1 MYYIYNKKWRTTT
14 FVDHCMYLKK
24 RPRTPEHTSE
34 FFFKGYNM
42 SKEIVKVPAGR
53 LTYEDLTSHKPIY
66 ITEADKH
73 YVTTSMKP
81 NKFGQMYDAGR
92 AINSM
97 ALRSLREYVGDGKD
111 AEERFDKLK
120 VMLPDDMFEELRQ
133 LPQIGAVSAVL
144 ICIALCDK
152 VPDLKNIYA
161 AAIHDDLFVQYSA
174 RVPRGRPDEISTLVS
189 KNLCSSI
196 LASEATALLHDCK
209 LKDKPSVEDTVAVA
223 MQNTIEWRGCLIDT
237 TLAKA
242 ECRLYH
248 LVFDERISTQVPIA
262 IDEYTRSYTYEDQL
276 NALEQIT
283 NSLNKCC
290 IVTGIPGSGKSNMI
304 TALDRMMLKAGL
316 ERPLLIS
323 YTNKATLNLKERLP
337 DYVFEPLNTAT
348 VPTIYSA
355 YYRLKGIKGES
366 PLRNTRMIIVD
377 EASMM
382 SSTVLSMVIALLDK
396 CHPDCKLVL
405 VGDVNQL
412 PPVCQYGT
420 PFKNIVEAVK
430 RHEANKGAA
439 FKRLVEATKKNADIS
454 ENTFSTCVELDT
466 FRRSNGQGIYDSF
479 VKFMSAGKHTIEA
492 SESVDLQQVGKV
504 DTAAAIVAKMYE
516 TEEDPKRLCC
526 IAETNKQVDT
536 VNKAVIRTLFD
547 LGDHEFVVTTK
558 YLTEIVMVPLLE
570 GVRIVADTNIQSDK
584 HCNGRI
590 GRSEFGTIVSIGL
603 RKSVIRMDIGDREI
617 KLDTD
622 MLQKD
627 FKVGY
632 AATVHKYQGSESDE
646 VVYILENSSNMQ
658 GNAFYSQKELK
669 YVGLSRA
676 RKKLDII
683 ALVDGT
689 SGIAKPSSITVHVN
703 PTAPTKMMF

>member
-1 MYYIYNKKWRTTT
+1 M
-14 FVDHCMYLKK
+14 
-24 RPRTPEHTSE
+24 
-34 FFFKGYNM
+34 
-42 SKEIVKVPAGR
+42 
-53 LTYEDLTSHKPIY
+53 LTSHKAIY
-66 ITEADKH
+66 VTDADKH

-81 NKFGQMYDAGR
+81 NKFGQMFDAGR

-97 ALRSLREYVGDGKD
+97 ALRSLREYVGDVKD

-120 VMLPDDMFEELRQ
+120 VMLPDNMFEELRQ
-133 LPQIGAVSAVL
+133 LPHIGAVSAVL
-144 ICIALCDK
+144 LCIALCDK

-161 AAIHDDLFVQYSA
+161 AAIHDELFVQYSS
-174 RVPRGRPDEISTLVS
+174 RVPRGRPDEISTLVN
-189 KNLCSSI
+189 KNLCRSI
-196 LASEATALLHDCK
+196 LTSEANDLLRDCK
-209 LKDKPSVEDTVAVA
+209 LKNKPSVEDTVDAA
-223 MQNTIEWRGCLIDT
+223 MLNTIEWRGGLIDT
-237 TLAKA
+237 TIAKA

-248 LVFDERISTQVPIA
+248 LTFDEKLSALTPLE

-276 NALEQIT
+276 NALEQIS
-283 NSLNKCC
+283 NSIDKCN
-290 IVTGIPGSGKSNMI
+290 IVTGIPGSGKSNLI

-316 ERPLLIS
+316 QRPLLIS

-337 DYVFEPLNTAT
+337 DYTFDPLNTST

-355 YYRLKGIKGES
+355 YYRLKSSKDDNI
-366 PLRNTRMIIVD
+366 LRNTRMIIVD

-382 SSTVLSMVIALLDK
+382 SSIVLSMVIGILDN

-430 RHEANKGAA
+430 KRKATQEGTA
-439 FKRLVEATKKNADIS
+439 FNRLVEALKDRADVQ
-454 ENTFSTCVELDT
+454 ENTFGTCIELDE

-479 VKFMSAGKHTIEA
+479 VKFMSSGDHTIEA
-492 SESVDLQQVGKV
+492 SESVDLKQVNKI

-516 TEEDPKRLCC
+516 TEEDPTRLCC

-536 VNKAVIRTLFD
+536 VNKAVIRTLFN
-547 LGDHEFVVTTK
+547 LGDHEFVITTK
-558 YLTEIVMVPLLE
+558 YLTEIVTVPLLE
-570 GVRIVADTNIQSDK
+570 GVRIVADTNIQCDK

-603 RKSVIRMDIGDREI
+603 RKSVIEMDIGRREI

-622 MLQKD
+622 LIQKD

-632 AATVHKYQGSESDE
+632 SATVHKYQGSESDE